1 MGGYMKHLSTII
13 IVAILTIICVFAV
26 ISYVKKIKHGCCGSD
41 GYGSTGTAEKR
52 IKIIDKKPE
61 HYKSC
66 VQLTISG
73 MTCSRCKLRV
83 ENALNAK
90 KNVWAEVNLK
100 EGTALVR
107 MKEELPDDTLR
118 RIVSRAGYTVIG
130 VEKIS

>member
-1 MGGYMKHLSTII
+1 MEHLSTII
-13 IVAILTIICVFAV
+13 IAAILAVICVLAV
-26 ISYVKKIKHGCCGSD
+26 IGYIKKLKHGCCGSE
-41 GYGSTGTAEKR
+41 SGTAEKR
-52 IKIIDKKPE
+52 IKVSDRNPE
-61 HYKSC
+61 HYKNC

-90 KNVWAEVNLK
+90 ENIWAEVNLK

-130 VEKIS
+130 IEKIS